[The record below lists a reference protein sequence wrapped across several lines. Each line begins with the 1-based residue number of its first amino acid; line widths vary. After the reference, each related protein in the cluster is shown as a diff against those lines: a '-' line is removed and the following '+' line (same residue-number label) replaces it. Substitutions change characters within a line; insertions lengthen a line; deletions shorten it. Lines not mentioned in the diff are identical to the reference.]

1 MRNKKFLWGLAVT
14 GFFIATLCLAATD
27 VSVGTWKAN
36 LEKSKYNPGPAPQ
49 SSTVVIEGMGD
60 KMKVIV
66 EGTDGE
72 GKAVHNEW
80 TGKYDGKDYAV
91 TGDPNTDSRAYKK
104 VDDQTY
110 DITAKKGDKVM
121 TTGKVVFSKDGKTRT
136 VTTTG
141 TNAKGQKFNNT
152 VVYEKQ

>member
-1 MRNKKFLWGLAVT
+1 MRNKKFLWGLAAA
-14 GFFIATLCLAATD
+14 GFVFATLCLAATD

-36 LEKSKYNPGPAPQ
+36 LEKSKYSPGPPPK
-49 SSTVVIEGMGD
+49 SSTVIIEAMGD
-60 KMKVIV
+60 KMKVTV
-66 EGTDGE
+66 DGTDGE
-72 GKAVHNEW
+72 GKAVHHEW
-80 TGKYDGKDYAV
+80 IGKYDGKQYPVVGEPA
-91 TGDPNTDSRAYKK
+91 TDSRAYKK

-136 VTTTG
+136 VTTSG
-141 TNAKGQKFNNT
+141 TNAKGQKYNNT